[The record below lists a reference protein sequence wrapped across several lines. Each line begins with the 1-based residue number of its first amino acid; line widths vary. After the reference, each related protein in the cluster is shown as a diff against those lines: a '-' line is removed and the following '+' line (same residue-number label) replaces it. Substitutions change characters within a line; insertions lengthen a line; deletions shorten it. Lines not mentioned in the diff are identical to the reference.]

1 MYSSRVLFGNT
12 GDWAHGAT
20 ARIAFEDGTIL
31 DRVLPA
37 SAKWVRY
44 EIRYK
49 SRLAWAVV
57 DPDRRNVWDRNHLN
71 DSKVLRS
78 GEGTARVLSKA
89 APTKYTALAA
99 WLLGLWSQLSWA
111 LA

>member
-1 MYSSRVLFGNT
+1 MCAET
-12 GDWAHGAT
+12 GAT
-20 ARIAFEDGTIL
+20 ARIAFEDGTVL
-31 DRVLPA
+31 ERVIPA

-57 DPDRRNVWDRNHLN
+57 DPERRNVWDWNRVN

-78 GEGTARVLSKA
+78 GEGQARVLSKR
-89 APTKYTALAA
+89 APAKYTGLAA
-99 WLLGLWSQLSWA
+99 WLMGLWSQLAWA
-111 LA
+111 FA